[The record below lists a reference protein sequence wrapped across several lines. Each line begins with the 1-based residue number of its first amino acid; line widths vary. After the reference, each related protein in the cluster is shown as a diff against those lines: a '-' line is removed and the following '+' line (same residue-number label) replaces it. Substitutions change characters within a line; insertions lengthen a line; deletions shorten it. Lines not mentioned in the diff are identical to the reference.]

1 MGHVESLAQLLR
13 HPEDLDKIPALKAE
27 FTRKK
32 AAVDGQLRH
41 GLREQLELTQ
51 AGMNS
56 ITEGQRTVNLIKEEM
71 MKIDKLCA
79 EAQNMIQDFP
89 HINVVAQTHRN
100 FESVEKMRRDVQTFD
115 ERLGQ
120 LEYLLDE
127 DDRELA
133 DQPNLLAIHY
143 GLTQLR
149 DIRDV
154 AMDQIKNTEDGS
166 TELIDNLT
174 LENGATVQDLFTR
187 LDDVIERFDE
197 HIGEVCINM
206 IELVQTGSDGLV
218 VRLAVIVEEEEK
230 TDAKIQA
237 LQDAQREY
245 KDLASR
251 FKSITAGPKELR
263 GYKDKFTK
271 AIEFVCEANMGE
283 AKEKFNEEPEK
294 VDKYFKWYFNNLNT
308 VKLGMVSLMPK
319 KWKIM
324 QTYTNI
330 YHSQM
335 HDFLVGLAD
344 DESLG
349 PQYLLAV
356 INWVDRYYAK
366 MGKLGF
372 SEEALEPHVID
383 NRGPELIRT
392 YRQVIINAVDQFM
405 DRINQGDRKSFLDQD
420 RTAYETNPDGILQ
433 TRSLGDVW
441 TMLSQNLSVAASSE
455 RADVAE
461 GTIDAMIRAVTT
473 RQRIWTQVIDDEK
486 EKYVGPQPALD
497 GEGVAV
503 FQEWLIAI
511 ANDQIICIDDADEAS
526 GRPSF
531 VTLFEREATPLVTA
545 QYATDRLAPQ
555 LDELR
560 NGYIDISSH
569 CIQLFCQLI
578 FLTDFRPILSKFFTA
593 EWYTRTDMASIIIT
607 FRDYL
612 ADYEDQVHRSL
623 RDLLID
629 SLADELLVQYLG
641 AVRNKGVKFR
651 RSDAFAAKLRDDLLT
666 AFEFFRQYGEQGYE
680 ITQRWRA
687 VEFFLRLLETDK
699 SQVPFVYEEFKQVY
713 RDVHI
718 SWVEA
723 VLRSRDDFDRSVL
736 NAVKSKAA
744 EFTEDLDG
752 PPDPV
757 MGRVK

>member
-1 MGHVESLAQLLR
+1 MAKISLLLPTRGRPHLVRRLFDSLALCTESLD
-13 HPEDLDKIPALKAE
+13 DLEVIVYLDDDD
-27 FTRKK
+27 T
-32 AAVDGQLRH
+32 
-41 GLREQLELTQ
+41 
-51 AGMNS
+51 
-56 ITEGQRTVNLIKEEM
+56 
-71 MKIDKLCA
+71 
-79 EAQNMIQDFP
+79 
-89 HINVVAQTHRN
+89 THS
-100 FESVEKMRRDVQTFD
+100 EIS
-115 ERLGQ
+115 
-120 LEYLLDE
+120 
-127 DDRELA
+127 DDRFS
-133 DQPNLLAIHY
+133 
-143 GLTQLR
+143 
-149 DIRDV
+149 
-154 AMDQIKNTEDGS
+154 MIKIIGPRLSMGAYNTVCLGRASGDFIM
-166 TELIDNLT
+166 LMN
-174 LENGATVQDLFTR
+174 
-187 LDDVIERFDE
+187 DDVI
-197 HIGEVCINM
+197 
-206 IELVQTGSDGLV
+206 
-218 VRLAVIVEEEEK
+218 VRTSAW
-230 TDAKIQA
+230 D
-237 LQDAQREY
+237 R
-245 KDLASR
+245 
-251 FKSITAGPKELR
+251 
-263 GYKDKFTK
+263 
-271 AIEFVCEANMGE
+271 
-283 AKEKFNEEPEK
+283 
-294 VDKYFKWYFNNLNT
+294 
-308 VKLGMVSLMPK
+308 MVS
-319 KWKIM
+319 
-324 QTYTNI
+324 
-330 YHSQM
+330 
-335 HDFLVGLAD
+335 
-344 DESLG
+344 ELG
-349 PQYLLAV
+349 Q
-356 INWVDRYYAK
+356 
-366 MGKLGF
+366 
-372 SEEALEPHVID
+372 
-383 NRGPELIRT
+383 
-392 YRQVIINAVDQFM
+392 
-405 DRINQGDRKSFLDQD
+405 
-420 RTAYETNPDGILQ
+420 TNPDGILQ